1 MLSEGH
7 TLDSSLSQ
15 HLKARDTQDVRER
28 YRLNL
33 PNEKEEGFSN
43 TNQQKRKFST
53 KIPQDKQDDF
63 KRANDNLRKADQA

>member
-1 MLSEGH
+1 MFSEGQ
-7 TLDSSLSQ
+7 TFDNSLSQ
-15 HLKARDTQDVRER
+15 HLKARDSHDVQER

-53 KIPQDKQDDF
+53 KIP
-63 KRANDNLRKADQA
+63 

>member
-1 MLSEGH
+1 MFSEGQ

-15 HLKARDTQDVRER
+15 HLKARDIHDVRER

-53 KIPQDKQDDF
+53 KIPQDKQDEVSKVNKDL
-63 KRANDNLRKADQA
+63 KKAG

>member
-1 MLSEGH
+1 MFSEGQ
-7 TLDSSLSQ
+7 TLDNSLSQ
-15 HLKARDTQDVRER
+15 HLKARDSQDVRER

-53 KIPQDKQDDF
+53 KIPQDKHEEVSRVNKDL
-63 KRANDNLRKADQA
+63 KKAG

>member
-1 MLSEGH
+1 MFREGQ

-53 KIPQDKQDDF
+53 KIPQDKQDEVSKVNKDL
-63 KRANDNLRKADQA
+63 KKAG

>member
-1 MLSEGH
+1 MFSEGQS
-7 TLDSSLSQ
+7 LDNSLSQ

-33 PNEKEEGFSN
+33 PNEKEEGFSS

-53 KIPQDKQDDF
+53 KNTQDKQDEVNKVNIDL
-63 KRANDNLRKADQA
+63 KKAG